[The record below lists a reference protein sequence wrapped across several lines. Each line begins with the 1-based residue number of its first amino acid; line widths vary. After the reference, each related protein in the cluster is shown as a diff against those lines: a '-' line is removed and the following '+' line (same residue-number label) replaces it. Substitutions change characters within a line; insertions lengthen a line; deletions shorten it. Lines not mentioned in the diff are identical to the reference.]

1 MDYCR
6 VVMRIGNEMDMTAV
20 DLVDLL
26 PSAAVMVVSVTGS
39 TTSGTQLPEDE
50 FQSVLQVGERER
62 RGRVLQVSE
71 RERRGESAAGER

>member
-1 MDYCR
+1 
-6 VVMRIGNEMDMTAV
+6 MDMTAV

-50 FQSVLQVGERER
+50 FQSVLQV
-62 RGRVLQVSE
+62 SE
-71 RERRGESAAGER
+71 RASDSGLSVASSRPRCC